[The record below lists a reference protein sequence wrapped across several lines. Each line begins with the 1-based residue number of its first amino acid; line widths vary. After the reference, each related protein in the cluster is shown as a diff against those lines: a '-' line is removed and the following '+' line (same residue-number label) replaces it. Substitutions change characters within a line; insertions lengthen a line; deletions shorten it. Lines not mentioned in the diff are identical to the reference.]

1 MECELGCNYSRF
13 LQHFRIRF
21 EFEIKLDEYKNVIYN
36 IDCIKS
42 LKDAKS
48 LVNKKNVLIG
58 RKKNCIRVTWP
69 LVRKLC

>member
-1 MECELGCNYSRF
+1 MECELGCNYSRV

-48 LVNKKNVLIG
+48 LVNKKNLLMSI
-58 RKKNCIRVTWP
+58 KQNKTNN
-69 LVRKLC
+69 K